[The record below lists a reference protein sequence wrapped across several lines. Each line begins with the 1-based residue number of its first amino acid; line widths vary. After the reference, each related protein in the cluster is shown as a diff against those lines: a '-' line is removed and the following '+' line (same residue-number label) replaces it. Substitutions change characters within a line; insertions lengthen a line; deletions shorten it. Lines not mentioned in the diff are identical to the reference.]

1 MFTLVPKT
9 HKHTQIYTNTHS
21 NMATIIHNKKNFNL
35 KHTQIDLCWNKKIG
49 NVLHFGSI
57 NFNSG
62 DKMNFK

>member
-1 MFTLVPKT
+1 
-9 HKHTQIYTNTHS
+9 
-21 NMATIIHNKKNFNL
+21 MATIIHNKKNFNL